1 MNPFNAQ
8 LDHIVIAAPTLG
20 AGVQWCEKTLGV
32 SPGPGGEHPH
42 MGTHNRLLRI
52 TSEAFQGAYLEIIA
66 IAPHMPAPAAQARWF
81 DLDNPVLQQR
91 LQTSGPQ
98 LVNWVASVGPGQIQ
112 NAVSQWRG
120 LGIDAGEPTAVSRMT
135 PTGELRWQF
144 SIRDDGQRPANGALP
159 HLIEWAS
166 GSPVHNMPPSPI
178 ALRRL
183 TLTHP
188 SAPLQAALDVGH
200 LSPISVAS
208 AVQDQT
214 PTLCAEL
221 DTPRGLVSL
230 QTAFF

>member
-8 LDHIVIAAPTLG
+8 LDHIVIAAPTLE

-144 SIRDDGQRPANGALP
+144 SIRGDGQRPANGALP
-159 HLIEWAS
+159 HLIEWGKWLTGTQHAPQPHCTQAAHADPPFRTTAS
-166 GSPVHNMPPSPI
+166 GIGCRSS
-178 ALRRL
+178 
-183 TLTHP
+183 LTHQRGQRSP
-188 SAPLQAALDVGH
+188 RSDPH
-200 LSPISVAS
+200 LVRRARH
-208 AVQDQT
+208 AT
-214 PTLCAEL
+214 
-221 DTPRGLVSL
+221 G
-230 QTAFF
+230 FG